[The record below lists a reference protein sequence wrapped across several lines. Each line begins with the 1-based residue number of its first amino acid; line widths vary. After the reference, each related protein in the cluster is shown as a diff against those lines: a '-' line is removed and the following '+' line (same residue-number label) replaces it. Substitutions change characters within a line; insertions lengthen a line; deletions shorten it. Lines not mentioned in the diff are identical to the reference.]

1 MKDEPN
7 ELSQEESLLIIQQMI
22 NTAKHEQK
30 DDGRGW
36 IVWGWMLFS
45 ASILTVINMEYKW
58 FQPFFFWNL
67 FGGFTFIMLG
77 WDLIKGIFMKS
88 KARVKTYTKSLFDKL
103 NAGFF
108 ICLLFIIFA
117 INLGVGP
124 VKGFALLI
132 ALYGFWVLIYGTAL
146 DFKPSIIASFITW
159 AFGFVALWQTD
170 FKVVMLLHAGAV
182 LSGYIIP
189 GHMANREFKKLRGRK
204 LNQSVGV

>member
-182 LSGYIIP
+182 LAGYIIP

>member
-103 NAGFF
+103 NAGYF